1 MVQIPNELK
10 ERNMETNTK
19 SGVQAMVVAAVAA
32 LALTWTLSGAFVQ
45 STSVARWVSAAE
57 VAAHVVAGNAG
68 DASSQSSTAALLQ

>member
-19 SGVQAMVVAAVAA
+19 SGVQAMVVAAVM
-32 LALTWTLSGAFVQ
+32 ALTLTWSLSEAFVK

-57 VAAHVVAGNAG
+57 VAAHVVAG
-68 DASSQSSTAALLQ
+68 DARSSGGQSSTAALLQ

>member
-19 SGVQAMVVAAVAA
+19 SGVQAMVVAAVV
-32 LALTWTLSGAFVQ
+32 ALTLTWSLSEAFVK

-57 VAAHVVAGNAG
+57 VAAHVVAG
-68 DASSQSSTAALLQ
+68 DASNRGDQSSTAALLQ

>member
-19 SGVQAMVVAAVAA
+19 SGVQAMVVAAMAA
-32 LALTWTLSGAFVQ
+32 LTLTWALSGAFVQ

-57 VAAHVVAGNAG
+57 VAAHVVAG
-68 DASSQSSTAALLQ
+68 DARSSSGQSSTAALLQ